1 MFPLIPILCIAALI
15 GGAGGLAWYE
25 SLSKDEQEKADKLAG
40 ELAWNLYQKS
50 LKNLSRDQAENVAA
64 MVQRKMGA

>member
-1 MFPLIPILCIAALI
+1 MLPLIPILCIAALI
-15 GGAGGLAWYE
+15 GGASGLAWYE

-50 LKNLSRDQAENVAA
+50 LKNLTRDQAENVAA

>member
-1 MFPLIPILCIAALI
+1 MLPLIPILCIAALI

-50 LKNLSRDQAENVAA
+50 LKNLTRDQAEKVAG

>member
-1 MFPLIPILCIAALI
+1 MLPLIPILCIAALI
-15 GGAGGLAWYE
+15 GDAGGLAWYE

-50 LKNLSRDQAENVAA
+50 LKNLTRDQAENVAA
-64 MVQRKMGA
+64 IVQRKMGA